1 MKKTAPGLTDYASAL
16 ATPKDIMDYP
26 EEYEYFMQNKQG
38 TREPGIEMIPG
49 LDILHL
55 TELRDYGLLT
65 IRKLAEANS
74 VPVHLKAAQDAA
86 IRIQATLAKENESG
100 KEENTSKEIEQEVPA
115 TDRSS
120 DTGHIGQPAVSSSEG
135 NRSREVGE
143 GLRSGGPIHNSQGID
158 NWSVSFRM

>member
-1 MKKTAPGLTDYASAL
+1 MADRDLTQAQLEELVVGKKENPRAVFFEKAKLNVEKSKEAGRRCYDKLTYVKKTAPGLTDYASAL

-86 IRIQATLAKENESG
+86 IRIQATLAKVN
-100 KEENTSKEIEQEVPA
+100 
-115 TDRSS
+115 
-120 DTGHIGQPAVSSSEG
+120 
-135 NRSREVGE
+135 
-143 GLRSGGPIHNSQGID
+143 
-158 NWSVSFRM
+158 